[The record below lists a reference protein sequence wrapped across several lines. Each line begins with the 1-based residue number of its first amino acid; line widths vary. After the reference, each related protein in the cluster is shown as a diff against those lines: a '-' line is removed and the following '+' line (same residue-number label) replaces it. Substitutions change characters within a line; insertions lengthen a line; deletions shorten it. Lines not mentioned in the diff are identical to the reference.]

1 MAQVE
6 TATETTEATTPNY
19 TGIANLKQ
27 LVLALDTDGANIS
40 IDDDGIAERFDA
52 TVEALKSTVQ
62 RGLPASVRLE
72 NVRTAI
78 NEFYTANV
86 FPLTEE
92 KENELNMLI
101 SKRKRMENEIKAET
115 AAKAKSANSG
125 ETAQEPE

>member
-1 MAQVE
+1 MAKTE
-6 TATETTEATTPNY
+6 TATETTETTAPNY

-40 IDDDGIAERFDA
+40 IDDDGIADWFDN
-52 TVEALKSTVQ
+52 TVEALKTTTQ

-78 NEFYTANV
+78 NEFYTANA

-115 AAKAKSANSG
+115 AAKEKSANSG